1 MIGIRRHSPFKSTAL
16 KSEVKVSLFRF
27 EKAKAALAC
36 VVTNE
41 EQSNE
46 VWLAYVFI
54 FRLSGPSIIRTISS
68 CPNESG

>member
-1 MIGIRRHSPFKSTAL
+1 MIEIRRHSPFKSRAL

-46 VWLAYVFI
+46 VWLAYIFI